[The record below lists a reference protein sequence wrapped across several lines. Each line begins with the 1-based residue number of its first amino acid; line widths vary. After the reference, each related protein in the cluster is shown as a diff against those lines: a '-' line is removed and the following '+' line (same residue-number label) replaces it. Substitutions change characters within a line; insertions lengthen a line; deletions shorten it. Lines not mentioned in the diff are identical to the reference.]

1 MTLALYPQE
10 GRWVVRFQAGHLLY
24 AATLAEAMDL
34 AYRLAS
40 GAG

>member
-1 MTLALYPQE
+1 MAIYRIATGWALQIKGCE
-10 GRWVVRFQAGHLLY
+10 GLLY

-40 GAG
+40 SC

>member
-1 MTLALYPQE
+1 MMLAIYRTHE
-10 GRWVVRFQAGHLLY
+10 GWVLRCGAGHLLY

>member
-1 MTLALYPQE
+1 MAIYRTDKGWALRINGCE
-10 GRWVVRFQAGHLLY
+10 GLLY

-40 GAG
+40 SC

>member
-1 MTLALYPQE
+1 MAIYRTATGWALQIKGCE
-10 GRWVVRFQAGHLLY
+10 GLLY

-40 GAG
+40 SC